1 MTEINTTSRNLIS
14 ESVKYAKEVHTQCAK
29 DIVTTGTEAAHKAA
43 EVCKPVLEEM
53 KEAAEHE

>member
-1 MTEINTTSRNLIS
+1 MTEINKTLREPVSD
-14 ESVKYAKEVHTQCAK
+14 SVKCVREILTQCAK
-29 DIVTTGTEAAHKAA
+29 DIVTTGTETAHKAA

>member
-1 MTEINTTSRNLIS
+1 MTEINKTLREPVSD
-14 ESVKYAKEVHTQCAK
+14 SVKCVREILTQCAK
-29 DIVTTGTEAAHKAA
+29 DIVTTGAEAAHKAA